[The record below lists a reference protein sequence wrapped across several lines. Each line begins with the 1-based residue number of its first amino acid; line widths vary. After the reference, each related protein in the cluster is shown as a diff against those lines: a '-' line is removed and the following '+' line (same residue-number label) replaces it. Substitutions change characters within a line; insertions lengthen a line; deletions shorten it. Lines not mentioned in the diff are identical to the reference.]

1 MENAKADEYF
11 GYTEKGGSFD
21 GEIRAGIT
29 TFLTMAYILLVNP
42 AMLTLAIGDGTTSG
56 NEQAFADILFATAVA
71 AFVGC
76 TVMGLWANLPFALA
90 PGMGL
95 NAYFVFSVVLGMG
108 IAWQVALF
116 AVFVEGILFLI
127 LSLPQVGWRTMMINS
142 IPQDLK
148 IATGAGIGM
157 FLSIIGLREMGWVSN
172 DYATLVD
179 IGHTESW
186 GGKLVKGDDSGEHAV
201 ACVDT
206 AYNCDFSTFDP
217 TAADY
222 VAEYAS
228 VALWQ
233 HGAIISMIGLI
244 SIAVMMAR
252 GTKGAMIIGIAGATI
267 WGWAVGAYDPYNDF
281 LMASNT
287 GAAGWGPVEA
297 AAPAFDAILS
307 WPSMPT
313 ETLMAAFGDEGVGA
327 IGSEATSRVDITL
340 SEDKESV
347 LSTVAGAVH
356 IGDFLLVMIAFLFV
370 DIFDTS
376 GTLYSVGR
384 QAGYVDEND
393 ELMNSDEAFMSDAAA
408 TIVGAVFGTST
419 TTTYIESAA
428 GVEDGGKTGLV
439 AVTVGVLMLAGLFFT
454 GLFAAVPQY
463 AMACALVI
471 IGAMMMR
478 QAADIDWNNG
488 EIALPAFIT
497 MVYMPFTYSIAD
509 GIAWGIIS
517 WVAIKAGMGKFDEIN
532 KVMGI
537 LAIVMIM
544 FYIGPGN
551 ETTFGWLISLIFD

>member
-1 MENAKADEYF
+1 MVRKMENAKADEYF
-11 GYTEKGGSFD
+11 GYTEKGGTFD

-42 AMLTLAIGDGTTSG
+42 AMLTLGIGDGTQLG

-95 NAYFVFSVVLGMG
+95 SAYFVFSVVLGMG

-116 AVFVEGILFLI
+116 AVFIEGILFLAM
-127 LSLPQVGWRTMMINS
+127 SLPQVGWRTKMINS
-142 IPQDLK
+142 IPTDLK

-157 FLSIIGLREMGWVSN
+157 FLSIIGLREMGWVR
-172 DYATLVD
+172 DDGATLVN
-179 IGHTESW
+179 IGQTESW
-186 GGKLVKGDDSGEHAV
+186 GGTVMKGDDSGV
-201 ACVDT
+201 AEPCVDT
-206 AYNCDFSTFDP
+206 VLNCDLSTFTP
-217 TAADY
+217 L
-222 VAEYAS
+222 AETAS
-228 VALWQ
+228 VDLWA
-233 HGAIISMIGLI
+233 HGAFISMIALI

-252 GTKGAMIIGIAGATI
+252 GTKGAMIIGIAGATV
-267 WGWAVGAYDPYNDF
+267 WAWAVGAYDPYNDF
-281 LMASNT
+281 LA
-287 GAAGWGPVEA
+287 GGAGWGAAEA
-297 AAPAFDAILS
+297 AFPGVSNIIS
-307 WPSMPT
+307 TPSMPD
-313 ETLMAAFGDEGVGA
+313 ETLMAAFGDAGMGA
-327 IGSEATSRVDITL
+327 IGTEATVRPGTL
-340 SEDKESV
+340 DADGV
-347 LSTVAGAVH
+347 LLEATTH

-408 TIVGAVFGTST
+408 TIVGAICGTST

-439 AVTVGVLMLAGLFFT
+439 AVTVGVLMLSGLFFT
-454 GLFAAVPQY
+454 DLFAAVPQF
-463 AMACALVI
+463 AMASALVI
-471 IGAMMMR
+471 VGAMMMR
-478 QAADIDWNNG
+478 QAADIDWNDA
-488 EIALPAFIT
+488 EMSLPAFIT
-497 MVYMPFTYSIAD
+497 IVVMPFTYSIAD

-517 WVAIKAGMGKFDEIN
+517 WVAIKAGMGKFNEIN
-532 KVMGI
+532 KVMGA
-537 LAIVMIM
+537 LAILMIM

-551 ETTFGWLISLIFD
+551 HSTFGWILDLIFG